1 MHLVDHLFVLLL
13 FVVQP
18 INGAIAFRRYI
29 RKIEAG
35 EPSDRLKLYR
45 QTLLLEW
52 VAFAALAAAWFYFG
66 RPVAALG
73 FTAPGG
79 ANFWIGAALLLLV
92 VAFLVRSL
100 RSAKGMSDEEKGRQA
115 ASLGDLVHFLPHTD
129 RDYRSFVG
137 VSITAGIVEETIY
150 RGFVFWYLAHY
161 LPLWAVVAVSSL
173 AFGLGHSYQ
182 GIGGVVRVSLVG
194 IAMGAFYVLTG
205 SIWLPILGHALL
217 DIVQGA
223 TLMEILRNQ
232 RSHSGK
238 PPSSSGSTIS
248 TRPVRSVSSDRS
260 SSGST

>member
-18 INGAIAFRRYI
+18 VYGAIAYRRYI

-35 EPSDRLKLYR
+35 EPANRAKLYR
-45 QTLLLEW
+45 ETLVLEW
-52 VAFAALAAAWFYFG
+52 VAFATLAAAWFYFG
-66 RPVAALG
+66 RPLAALG
-73 FTAPGG
+73 FTAPAG
-79 ANFWIGAALLLLV
+79 ANFWIGAALLLLFG
-92 VAFLVRSL
+92 AFLVSSL
-100 RSAKGMSDEEKGRQA
+100 RGAKGMSDEERSRQA
-115 ASLGDLVHFLPHTD
+115 ESLGGLVHFIPHTD
-129 RDYRSFVG
+129 REYRSFVG

-150 RGFVFWYLAHY
+150 RGFVFWYLAHF
-161 LPLWAVVAVSSL
+161 LPLWAVVAVASL

-182 GIGGVVRVSLVG
+182 GVGGVIRVSLVG
-194 IAMGAFYVLTG
+194 MAAGALYVFTG

-223 TLMEILRNQ
+223 TLMEILRSQ

-248 TRPVRSVSSDRS
+248 TRPVRSASSDRS